1 MAMARKYEFK
11 PDRQRT
17 SLLSKLSLTKHQK
30 LNLLKWSLYGL
41 CLLLLSLLQDMVLC
55 RFRVLGATTE
65 LLPCAIFVICLL
77 QSPED
82 GSVFALVASFMYLF
96 TGASPGM
103 YVPAL
108 ITFLA
113 VGALFL
119 RQSYLQRGFGSILL
133 CTVGAMAVYELCV
146 YFVSLFLQ
154 LTRPD
159 RFVGFMITAGL
170 SLISVPVL
178 YPLFAKISRIGGN
191 AWND

>member
-1 MAMARKYEFK
+1 MARKYEFK

-17 SLLSKLSLTKHQK
+17 SLLSKLSLTKQQK
-30 LNLLKWSLYGL
+30 WNLVKWSLYGL
-41 CLLLLSLLQDMVLC
+41 CLLVLSLLQDMVLC

-82 GSVFALVASFMYLF
+82 GSLFAMIAAFLYLF
-96 TGASPGM
+96 TGSSPGM
-103 YVPAL
+103 YAPVL

-113 VGALFL
+113 VGVLFL

-133 CTVGAMAVYELCV
+133 CTVGAMVFYEL
-146 YFVSLFLQ
+146 FVFFISLFLQ

-178 YPLFAKISRIGGN
+178 YPLFARINKIGGN